1 MQKGLTFITGSQFH
15 GSYNNAIHCMEG
27 YGKYMYPDG
36 SQYRGNFKKGKFHGI
51 GEITLTKPFNFKFV
65 GEFEAGKLIELH
77 EMTYHDGLHL
87 NAKFNGK
94 KLNFDEWK
102 YCTEEDRRTSWEIIN
117 GLGPSG
123 QHTIMT
129 NLEPGTYDVGGGIYK
144 ENTGWVV
151 RIPPPF
157 FSVKFLSCN
166 KEREWIQRNCRKG
179 PWDRDVN
186 YPPVEPIPE
195 IGKQIINANIK
206 ELHILHSCACDSRY
220 EHKTRAEKMSDCDES
235 APTDFP
241 TSKSSSL
248 SSFCDEL
255 IKVDLREMCY
265 NEERTLKYASPDRR
279 SKIYFSLP
287 NEFFSSPPNDFTNA

>member
-1 MQKGLTFITGSQFH
+1 MQKSITFITGSQFN
-15 GSYNNAIHCMEG
+15 GNYNTALHCMDG
-27 YGKYMYPDG
+27 YGKYFYPDG
-36 SQYRGNFKKGKFHGI
+36 SQYRGNFKKGKFHGF
-51 GEITLTKPFNFKFV
+51 GEITLMKPFNFKFV
-65 GEFEAGKLIELH
+65 GEFEDGKLTQVH

-87 NAKFNGK
+87 NAKFENN
-94 KLNFDEWK
+94 KLNFDEWQ
-102 YCTEEDRRTSWEIIN
+102 YCRDADRRTSWEIIN

-123 QHTIMT
+123 QNTIMS
-129 NLEPGTYDVGGGIYK
+129 NLDSGTYDVGGGIFK

-179 PWDRDVN
+179 PCDRDTQ

-195 IGKQIINANIK
+195 IGKQIIDANINQ
-206 ELHILHSCACDSRY
+206 LHILHSCNCDDIFRNKLHAEESSDGCDSV
-220 EHKTRAEKMSDCDES
+220 
-235 APTDFP
+235 PTDFP
-241 TSKSSSL
+241 TSKSTSL

-255 IKVDLREMCY
+255 IKIDLSEMCY
-265 NEERTLKYASPDRR
+265 NEETTLKYAIPDRK

-287 NEFFSSPPNDFTNA
+287 NKYIRSPYDITNA